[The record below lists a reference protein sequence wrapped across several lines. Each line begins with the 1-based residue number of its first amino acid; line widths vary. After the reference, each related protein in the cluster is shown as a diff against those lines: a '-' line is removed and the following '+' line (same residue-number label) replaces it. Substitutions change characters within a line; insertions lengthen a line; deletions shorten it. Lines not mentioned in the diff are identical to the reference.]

1 MSLKILNTNKSN
13 SYSSFSL
20 YFSTLLPD
28 WICVANLL
36 LDTKFPARSRTWFVT
51 ISCISIFRLTSTFVI
66 LLYYLNSSHYSHMIC
81 SNFWIFTYREEF
93 RPSSILSGFRTGF
106 DGLVMLLR
114 HANLSKQN
122 GPPKREK
129 KRRRKRKRE
138 ESIPSIPSPGRDQ
151 ERNYPWISLLHVLEA
166 RTRETGLL
174 AVDEPKRLE
183 STTRSTQRSLSYRAV
198 KFLIAPLRK
207 NKMRR

>member
-66 LLYYLNSSHYSHMIC
+66 LTRPTTRIWFVPIFGSSPTAKNFDHLLSCPGSGQDSMASSCCSVMRIFLNK
-81 SNFWIFTYREEF
+81 
-93 RPSSILSGFRTGF
+93 TG
-106 DGLVMLLR
+106 
-114 HANLSKQN
+114 HQN
-122 GPPKREK
+122 VKKKKKKKK
-129 KRRRKRKRE
+129 KRGIDSFDSCSRSRSRAQLPVNFTFARSRSANSRDWPLGCRRAE
-138 ESIPSIPSPGRDQ
+138 EARVDNEVDPTQ
-151 ERNYPWISLLHVLEA
+151 SLLSC
-166 RTRETGLL
+166 R
-174 AVDEPKRLE
+174 
-183 STTRSTQRSLSYRAV
+183 QISYRPA
-198 KFLIAPLRK
+198 
-207 NKMRR
+207 

>member
-1 MSLKILNTNKSN
+1 MNFI
-13 SYSSFSL
+13 
-20 YFSTLLPD
+20 P
-28 WICVANLL
+28 
-36 LDTKFPARSRTWFVT
+36 
-51 ISCISIFRLTSTFVI
+51 IFRFTSP
-66 LLYYLNSSHYSHMIC
+66 
-81 SNFWIFTYREEF
+81 IFTYREEF

-114 HANLSKQN
+114 HANLSPFEVNETGHQN
-122 GPPKREK
+122 VKKKKKKK
-129 KRRRKRKRE
+129 KRGIEGIDSSCWSRAQLSVR
-138 ESIPSIPSPGRDQ
+138 
-151 ERNYPWISLLHVLEA
+151 ISLLHVLEA

-174 AVDEPKRLE
+174 AIDEPKRLE